1 MLSTRKIGGVKIGLS
16 IMTPFSY
23 LSICNHDSCQ
33 YNIHYYSNLCT
44 EGWGRF
50 KPRLKNQSRNYFYIK
65 LGIFELWNDHKLKS
79 YKFKIWEKSSKMW
92 ILMKFQGSNRGPL
105 ECETNALPL
114 HYFYAWAAQK
124 KKLSFYKC
132 NIHFCQENIEWSGK
146 GVEQKS
152 GISHLFNLLN
162 FEFLGFQFLVI

>member
-1 MLSTRKIGGVKIGLS
+1 MIFHALS
-16 IMTPFSY
+16 ILLKNWHFHTRILFLWTSDY
-23 LSICNHDSCQ
+23 TA
-33 YNIHYYSNLCT
+33 NISTWDIRLFISSFPYFITT

-114 HYFYAWAAQK
+114 HYFYAWAALQK
-124 KKLSFYKC
+124 
-132 NIHFCQENIEWSGK
+132 
-146 GVEQKS
+146 
-152 GISHLFNLLN
+152 NLCL
-162 FEFLGFQFLVI
+162 